1 MAGDGARKLEPMNN
15 ELLEQFAE
23 VEEFARVFLDAYALL
38 DASGKVVK
46 SNQLLNALLG
56 NKSTRQILKA
66 NRFDE
71 LITFH
76 IDHSE
81 ITLDEILKHTTHQRH
96 DQVRGDNNMDPNMKL
111 VVGTYPFFAE
121 GNKAEPIGTFVTI
134 RDMTAE
140 DGMTKKFKDQG
151 NKMIEDPLTKLFT
164 RGFFEGHLNDQMKA
178 MKQLSEGQDLR
189 NMTLA
194 LFDVDH
200 FKKVNDTY
208 GHQAGDHVLRMVGAA
223 CKHNFRKTDICCRYG
238 GEEILIILPT
248 TTLDEALGPVEKFR
262 DAVSKL
268 EIVHDGRSIP
278 VTISGGIAQI
288 NVDIESWEQ
297 TVGRADEALYAAKKG
312 GRNQV
317 QLHNSKAILPAKE
330 S

>member
-23 VEEFARVFLDAYALL
+23 LESFARVFLDAYALL
-38 DASGKVVK
+38 DATGKVVK
-46 SNQLLNALLG
+46 SNQLLNSLLG

-76 IDHSE
+76 IDKTE
-81 ITLDEILKHTTHQRH
+81 ITLDEILKATTHQRL
-96 DQVRGDNNMDPNMKL
+96 DQVRGDNKLDPNMKL
-111 VVGTYPFFAE
+111 VLGTYPFFSE
-121 GNKAEPIGTFVTI
+121 NNKAEPIGTFVTI
-134 RDMTAE
+134 RDNTAE

-151 NKMIEDPLTKLFT
+151 AKMIEDPLTKLFT
-164 RGFFEGHLNDQMKA
+164 RGFFEGHLNEQMKA
-178 MKQLSEGQDLR
+178 MTKLSAEHDLR

-208 GHQAGDHVLRMVGAA
+208 GHQAGDHVLRMVGQA
-223 CKHNFRKTDICCRYG
+223 CKQNFRKSDICCRYG

-248 TTLDEALGPVEKFR
+248 TTLDEAIGPVEKFR
-262 DAVSKL
+262 EAISKL
-268 EIVHDGRSIP
+268 EIVHDGRAIP
-278 VTISGGIAQI
+278 ITISGGIAQI
-288 NVDIESWEQ
+288 IVDTESWEQ

-317 QLHNSKAILPAKE
+317 QLHSGSDIRLVKK
-330 S
+330 